1 MSMHIALPVK
11 VQGQLETAL
20 VLYRKAITDIDA
32 AIKSEAWETIHRLQG
47 RRDLQAHTIATII
60 NNCALDFVGKGV
72 PA

>member
-1 MSMHIALPVK
+1 MTMHVALPVK

-20 VLYRKAITDIDA
+20 GLYRKAITDLEA

-47 RRDLQAHTIATII
+47 RRDLQAHTIAAII
-60 NNCALDFVGKGV
+60 NDCSLDFVREGV